1 MSHIAMPVAEAVDSI
16 RSSHFAPTMF
26 SRCPGVPKSLS
37 EGAISGPDKL
47 QKAVPP
53 PRGTEKGA
61 IPYTSIGAKF
71 HRKPFCYNSFGMPEG
86 LIREFL
92 V

>member
-1 MSHIAMPVAEAVDSI
+1 MTQRNE
-16 RSSHFAPTMF
+16 
-26 SRCPGVPKSLS
+26 
-37 EGAISGPDKL
+37 
-47 QKAVPP
+47 
-53 PRGTEKGA
+53 GTEKDL

-71 HRKPFCYNSFGMPEG
+71 HREPFCYNSFGMPEG